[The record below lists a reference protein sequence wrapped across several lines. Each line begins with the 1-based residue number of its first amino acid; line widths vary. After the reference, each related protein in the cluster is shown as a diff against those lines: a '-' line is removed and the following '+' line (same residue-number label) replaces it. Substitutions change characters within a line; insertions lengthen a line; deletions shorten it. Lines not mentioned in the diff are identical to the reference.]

1 MKHFEFET
9 YITDDQTVKVPP
21 EVAAQIERD
30 RPVHVIVVVPDDRE
44 DQQWTELTAEQFLRG
59 YADSDAIYD
68 DVSAG

>member
-9 YITDDQTVKVPP
+9 YVTDDQTVKVPP

-30 RPVHVIVVVPDDRE
+30 CPVHVIVVVPDDRE
-44 DQQWTELTAEQFLRG
+44 DQLWTVLTTEQFLRG